1 MPHAPECQFGITCCT
16 CGNTEKILETE
27 RLGPKDVE
35 IERLRKV
42 LGNVLWM
49 LQGDRTGVMLD
60 RMTTY
65 VEFSLGVGVEAKPEQ
80 PQELGE
86 HPIG

>member
-1 MPHAPECQFGITCCT
+1 MPHAPDCQFRTTGCS
-16 CGNTEKILETE
+16 CGNSAKI
-27 RLGPKDVE
+27 RLGGKDVE

-49 LQGDRTGVMLD
+49 LQGDRTGEMLD
-60 RMTTY
+60 NMTAY
-65 VEFSLGVGVEAKPEQ
+65 VERSLGTAGEAKPER

-86 HPIG
+86 QPIG

>member
-1 MPHAPECQFGITCCT
+1 MTPHDSDCPFRTSGCT
-16 CGNTEKILETE
+16 CGNTLKN
-27 RLGPKDVE
+27 RLVGKDVE

-42 LGNVLWM
+42 LGNILWM
-49 LQGDRTGVMLD
+49 LQGDRTREMLGNL
-60 RMTTY
+60 TAY
-65 VEFSLGVGVEAKPEQ
+65 VERSLGTAGEAKPEQ